1 MKGSSVPID
10 IYTYDCLQDQAFKE
24 ERKKTINTD
33 FKVTGDLSNRF
44 LMIPAISHLFT
55 SSVSLLL
62 NVSFHWCIF
71 TIHDLLVCL
80 LFSTHTILSAC
91 IVICSATLS
100 LVNHTVFS
108 IQFHLQSLYCT
119 EWWHARVAWTI
130 LHGQHSTALLY
141 STYQSSSPHSCS
153 LHHSE
158 LHHVGNSAIVN
169 RPRRWSKTIVP
180 IGDALDLIAAAVA
193 ANNSNSNCSNGD
205 AISSRSI
212 HRSMSIT

>member
-33 FKVTGDLSNRF
+33 FKVTGDLFNHF
-44 LMIPAISHLFT
+44 PMIPAISHLLT

-62 NVSFHWCIF
+62 DVSFHWCIF

-100 LVNHTVFS
+100 LVNHTVLFNS
-108 IQFHLQSLYCT
+108 IPSAIFVLHRMVTRKSGLNYT
-119 EWWHARVAWTI
+119 AWTAQHCSTLLI
-130 LHGQHSTALLY
+130 NHPLHTPVHF
-141 STYQSSSPHSCS
+141 
-153 LHHSE
+153 
-158 LHHVGNSAIVN
+158 
-169 RPRRWSKTIVP
+169 
-180 IGDALDLIAAAVA
+180 
-193 ANNSNSNCSNGD
+193 
-205 AISSRSI
+205 
-212 HRSMSIT
+212 ITLNYIT